1 MTPLSHTTTKEKT
14 VDPQV
19 FSWKGS
25 AEGFAA
31 LFFLCVG
38 KLVNRKL
45 FPLARSSGPIM
56 ISNWSAVLGEGGNK
70 TLLQV
75 MELLKVTNIRI
86 EFLKL
91 HTLGDDHIDS
101 SMGTSDSSK
110 KYYYALY
117 NLVLRGSCF
126 CYGHASS
133 CRPLNGDESTAAIP
147 GMVHGRCD
155 CEHFTTGMNCE
166 KCMDFYHDAPWRP
179 AKAGDTSKCRRKY
192 TSISLAGT
200 N

>member
-1 MTPLSHTTTKEKT
+1 
-14 VDPQV
+14 
-19 FSWKGS
+19 
-25 AEGFAA
+25 
-31 LFFLCVG
+31 
-38 KLVNRKL
+38 
-45 FPLARSSGPIM
+45 M
-56 ISNWSAVLGEGGNK
+56 ISKWSAVSGGNK

-155 CEHFTTGMNCE
+155 CEHSTTGMNCE

-179 AKAGDTSKCRRKY
+179 AKAGDTSECRRKY
-192 TSISLAGT
+192 TRHGVPLPERIRHFICEIVSVLGIRSKRRMPSWSIGSSSNSQKKSVADSFMPSKKFKNVRPLL
-200 N
+200 

>member
-1 MTPLSHTTTKEKT
+1 M
-14 VDPQV
+14 
-19 FSWKGS
+19 
-25 AEGFAA
+25 
-31 LFFLCVG
+31 
-38 KLVNRKL
+38 
-45 FPLARSSGPIM
+45 
-56 ISNWSAVLGEGGNK
+56 
-70 TLLQV
+70 
-75 MELLKVTNIRI
+75 TNIRI

-147 GMVHGRCD
+147 GMVHGQCR
-155 CEHFTTGMNCE
+155 CEHHTTGMNCE
-166 KCMDFYHDAPWRP
+166 QCEDFYHDAPWRP
-179 AKAGDTSKCRRKY
+179 AKEDDTSECRRKLFNQ
-192 TSISLAGT
+192 TGLNS
-200 N
+200 